1 MKMEKVKGIF
11 FLCHPKGYNGI
22 GGFIMKRRMMT
33 AIPFSLLVVLLFG
46 KTLALTNEEAS
57 PILKELIQTEF
68 RILEIREAPLEGFWE
83 VVTEIGQERTII
95 YIHKSLRFVIHGQ
108 ILDRQTK
115 RNISLDRLKE
125 FRKVNISTLP
135 LENAIPMG
143 QGKRKLYVF
152 TDPQC
157 HFCSQLH
164 EELKQVEDLQT
175 FFFLYPLTPASYE
188 KAKAVWCSQ
197 GKLKAL
203 EETYGGMELRPPS
216 CDASPIDKNMQLGK
230 RLLVESTPTLL
241 FQNGKIVEGYTPPD
255 TLGNLLKL
263 NSGLNSD
270 F

>member
-1 MKMEKVKGIF
+1 MAS
-11 FLCHPKGYNGI
+11 
-22 GGFIMKRRMMT
+22 GGFIMKRMVMT
-33 AIPFSLLVVLLFG
+33 VVLFSFLTLLLSG
-46 KTLALTNEEAS
+46 KSLALTNEEAS
-57 PILKELIQTEF
+57 PILKELIKTEF

-83 VVTEIGQERTII
+83 VVTEIGQERMII
-95 YIHKSLRFVIHGQ
+95 YIHKNLRFVIHGQ
-108 ILDRQTK
+108 ILDRQIK
-115 RNISLDRLKE
+115 RNITLDRLKD

-157 HFCSQLH
+157 HFCFQLH
-164 EELKQVEDLQT
+164 EELKQIKDLQT

-203 EETYGGMELRPPS
+203 EETYEGKELRSPS
-216 CDASPIDKNMQLGK
+216 CDTSPIDKNMQLGK
-230 RLLVESTPTLL
+230 RLHVESTPTLL
-241 FQNGKIVEGYTPPD
+241 FQNGKMVEGYSASD
-255 TLGNLLKL
+255 TLENLLKL
-263 NSGLNSD
+263 NSS